1 MYPTTDEEEIM
12 MRTLSKRLAALLVAL
27 AMTLTGLGAAAEAAL
42 VPQTPEAVFARGNF
56 IKSEMHMQVDPQA
69 LSGLLG
75 LLGAGT
81 DPNTEQ
87 VMTIV
92 NQVLSAINKLKA
104 TVIAGKDAMSM
115 TAGTELAQIMDM
127 QVSMKEGAQ
136 AITTNLLPGF
146 KLTLPQ
152 DPKLQQAQ
160 SLVERH
166 KKAFQDMQFD
176 KLAAP
181 YADALNNFIMQTAA
195 PKATLLPGPVEIAD
209 VGSFDTAMT
218 FDIDSHMMAGLLE
231 AMVSVLKQDTVV
243 RQLLDSHLKVAKDYP
258 AIMQQGAAAADMA
271 GGATPKDSAEMIAK
285 LEEGITT
292 LKGKP
297 AKLIAHLGLY
307 TNTTN
312 SAFYA
317 TTVDKDSTGMLT
329 VAYLPLDKGHDLKI
343 SFLAKQD
350 APGYAAP
357 AATATQAPAATVDW
371 AAVKAGVL
379 AGTDFSSIL
388 LTLDMKTVPD
398 MTLNRQNTDFSMKM
412 YVQGMQIGIQAT
424 GSNALAAPYASKA
437 EMSLTFMSPTPLIT
451 FFYEDKEVSD
461 APTLPNET
469 GLKVVELNEKA
480 LVPEGELMLTLQQT
494 ALPAL
499 VENLKKALPEES
511 AILLAFIQQLTSQS
525 TPTPN

>member
-1 MYPTTDEEEIM
+1 
-12 MRTLSKRLAALLVAL
+12 
-27 AMTLTGLGAAAEAAL
+27 
-42 VPQTPEAVFARGNF
+42 
-56 IKSEMHMQVDPQA
+56 
-69 LSGLLG
+69 
-75 LLGAGT
+75 
-81 DPNTEQ
+81 
-87 VMTIV
+87 
-92 NQVLSAINKLKA
+92 
-104 TVIAGKDAMSM
+104 
-115 TAGTELAQIMDM
+115 
-127 QVSMKEGAQ
+127 
-136 AITTNLLPGF
+136 
-146 KLTLPQ
+146 
-152 DPKLQQAQ
+152 
-160 SLVERH
+160 
-166 KKAFQDMQFD
+166 
-176 KLAAP
+176 
-181 YADALNNFIMQTAA
+181 
-195 PKATLLPGPVEIAD
+195 
-209 VGSFDTAMT
+209 
-218 FDIDSHMMAGLLE
+218 MMAGLLE

-285 LEEGITT
+285 LEEGITK
-292 LKGKP
+292 LKGEP
-297 AKLIAHLGLY
+297 AELIAHQGLY

-312 SAFYA
+312 AAIYT
-317 TTVDKDSTGMLT
+317 TTVDKDSMGMLT
-329 VAYLPLDKGHDLKI
+329 FAYLPRDLGHELKI

-350 APGYAAP
+350 APSYAAP
-357 AATATQAPAATVDW
+357 DAAATQAPETPVDW

-398 MTLNRQNTDFSMKM
+398 LTLNRQNTDFSMKM

-461 APTLPNET
+461 APTLPDET
-469 GLKVVELNEKA
+469 SLKVVELNEKA
-480 LVPEGELMLTLQQT
+480 MEPEGELMLTLQQT